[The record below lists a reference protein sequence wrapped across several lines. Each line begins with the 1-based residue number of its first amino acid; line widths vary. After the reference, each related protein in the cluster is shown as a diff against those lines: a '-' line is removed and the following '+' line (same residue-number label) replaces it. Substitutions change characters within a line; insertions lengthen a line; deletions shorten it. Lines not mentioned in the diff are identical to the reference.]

1 MSEQDPATNHGFNYS
16 SGMIQTW
23 NQFCFTGGY
32 IEVAV
37 NLPGRPDVIGFWR
50 EYSVL
55 LKRAPCVGIGTDY
68 DS

>member
-1 MSEQDPATNHGFNYS
+1 MTQQDPAQNHGFNYS

-37 NLPGRPDVIGFWR
+37 NLPGSPTISGFWR
-50 EYSVL
+50 KTPFVSDL
-55 LKRAPCVGIGTDY
+55 LLLVNV
-68 DS
+68 